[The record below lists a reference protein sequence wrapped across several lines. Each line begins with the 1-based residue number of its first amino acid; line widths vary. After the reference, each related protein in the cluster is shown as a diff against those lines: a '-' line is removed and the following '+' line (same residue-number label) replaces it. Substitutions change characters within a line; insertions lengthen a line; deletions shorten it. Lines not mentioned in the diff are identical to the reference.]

1 MELADALAS
10 HVLKTLPRRLP
21 ATGVMGEKLIYEGPI
36 TAPDGRHPWIRSIW
50 QVEADGTAR
59 LISAVP
65 LRLRS

>member
-10 HVLKTLPRRLP
+10 RVLEVLPRRLP
-21 ATGVMGEKLIYEGPI
+21 TTGGLGEKLIYEGPI
-36 TAPDGRHPWIRSIW
+36 AAPDGRHPWVRSIW

-65 LRLRS
+65 LRQRS